1 MSLETESC
9 HLKLS
14 NNLVIS
20 VTAIVVLKGLRAWSN
35 FISALDTG
43 IKAYCIILLRTHN
56 NLMFQLADYLR
67 MRWRLLNLPSLYM
80 VNRIKIFMRRAEET
94 IEQLNK
100 S

>member
-20 VTAIVVLKGLRAWSN
+20 VTAIIIVVLKGLLAWSN

-43 IKAYCIILLRTHN
+43 IKAHCIILLRTHN

-80 VNRIKIFMRRAEET
+80 VNRIKIFMRPAEET
-94 IEQLNK
+94 RNN
-100 S
+100 

>member
-1 MSLETESC
+1 MSLETESY

-20 VTAIVVLKGLRAWSN
+20 VTAIVVLKGLLAWSN

-43 IKAYCIILLRTHN
+43 IKAHCIILLRTHN

-67 MRWRLLNLPSLYM
+67 MRWRLLSLPSLYM
-80 VNRIKIFMRRAEET
+80 VNRIKIFMRPAEET
-94 IEQLNK
+94 RNN
-100 S
+100 